1 MKRMM
6 IVSSLP
12 TADILAMNG
21 APVTNPEALRDRV
34 GKSKGTVAH
43 LVKREE
49 AQIYIPTE
57 LS

>member
-1 MKRMM
+1 MKRKM
-6 IVSSLP
+6 IVSSLAA
-12 TADILAMNG
+12 ADILAMNG

-34 GKSKGTVAH
+34 RKSKGTVAL